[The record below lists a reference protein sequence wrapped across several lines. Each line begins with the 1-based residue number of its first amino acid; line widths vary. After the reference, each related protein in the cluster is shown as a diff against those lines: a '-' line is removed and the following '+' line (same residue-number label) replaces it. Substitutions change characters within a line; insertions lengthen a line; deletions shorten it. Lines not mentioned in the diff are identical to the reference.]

1 MRALAS
7 VIGVRG
13 AAMQLDLQTLSVVTV
28 FVTALLGA
36 LLVFAGLQNRAVRA
50 PMMWGASYIVSAVG
64 LALITTHGAAP
75 DWLSINVANALVL
88 FGCALI
94 WAGARMFDGQPV
106 RPGLVLAAPT
116 LWLIACTVPAFAADI
131 NLRVVL
137 VSALMAMLT
146 AITAEEFWCGRSEA
160 LMSRWPTVCAL
171 LAYAAVL
178 LARIP
183 ATLLSPILS
192 GQSLM
197 SGVSFALLAF
207 GTLLFTVVLAF
218 LLLNMAKERS
228 ELKHKIASL
237 IDPLSGVP
245 NRRAFIDGAE
255 RLLLQQSLD
264 FEPLAVFLFDL
275 DRFKLINDRLGH
287 GTGDVV
293 LQLFAAT
300 ATRTLGSDVLFGRI
314 GGEEFAAVLAVGD
327 LGEAE
332 AIADRVRRNF
342 ETAAQGHG
350 DDELRPSVSVGVAL
364 GCDPQAAVAELL
376 SSADE
381 ALYRAKANGRN
392 RVETSPPVI
401 GERAANQETPADGT
415 ERRRW
420 RAAAA
425 PA

>member
-1 MRALAS
+1 
-7 VIGVRG
+7 
-13 AAMQLDLQTLSVVTV
+13 MQLDLQTLSVVTV

-36 LLVFAGLQNRAVRA
+36 LMVFAGFQNRAVRA

-293 LQLFAAT
+293 LQLFATT
-300 ATRTLGSDVLFGRI
+300 ATHTLGSDVLFGRI

-342 ETAAQGHG
+342 ETAAEGHG
-350 DDELRPSVSVGVAL
+350 DDELRASVSVGVAL
-364 GCDPQAAVAELL
+364 GCAPQAAVAELL

-392 RVETSPPVI
+392 RVETSPPVM
-401 GERAANQETPADGT
+401 GERTPNQEPSTDGT